1 MKEKKSMSKI
11 ICINA
16 FLLSIIIS
24 SPILRAQDEIKLPHE
39 ILLTVNGSE
48 LPLTDGWI
56 DSLIDDAF
64 GVKIYYKIVG
74 ASRKESSVITDI
86 QIPQILSIN
95 DVYQQIV
102 LYYTILPDE
111 NSREREVLNIYP
123 YFESTEKEPAL
134 RCQYFSEGKYEIN
147 VEYWYRI
154 PIPDQPIPEDKDI
167 YNQILQISF
176 HEVQSLGDIS
186 DDIFGKVAIKNGL
199 SLQRVREIY
208 QNTILWQLGD
218 QIYSK

>member
-1 MKEKKSMSKI
+1 MSKI
-11 ICINA
+11 ICIKA
-16 FLLSIIIS
+16 FILFIIIS
-24 SPILRAQDEIKLPHE
+24 SPILKAQDEIKPPHK
-39 ILLTVNGSE
+39 ILLTVNGFE
-48 LPLTDGWI
+48 LPLTEGWI

-74 ASRKESSVITDI
+74 ASRKESLVITEI

-95 DVYQQIV
+95 EVYRQIV

-111 NSREREVLNIYP
+111 DSREREFLNIYP
-123 YFESTEKEPAL
+123 YFESTEEDPAL
-134 RCQYFSEGKYEIN
+134 RCQYFSEGKYEMD
-147 VEYWYRI
+147 VDYWHRV
-154 PIPDQPIPEDKDI
+154 PIPDQPVPEDKDI

-176 HEVQSLGDIS
+176 REVQSLGDIS
-186 DDIFGKVAIKNGL
+186 DDIFVKVAIKNGL